1 MSKLF
6 LIGAGGFVGAV
17 LRYVVSGV
25 AQSLS
30 HSAGFPYGTLVVNL
44 SGCLMIGFLARLA
57 DLQGVFG
64 PETRLFLF
72 IGLLGA
78 FTTFSTFG
86 NETYT
91 LLQGGEIGPALL
103 NIGASVLLGLA
114 AVWLGQ
120 GLATWLA
127 L

>member
-1 MSKLF
+1 LSKLF